1 MPQSSLFVDDD
12 LLTWESTAEG
22 VKRKVMVYE
31 SDMMVVKVA
40 FDAGGIGAVHRH
52 VHVQMSYV
60 ASGVFRITIGDETR
74 ELRQGDAF
82 YIPSNVWHG
91 AECLEAGMLIDSFTP
106 MRADFL

>member
-12 LLTWESTAEG
+12 SLTWESTADG
-22 VKRKVMVYE
+22 VKRKTMVYE
-31 SDMMVVKVA
+31 PDMMVVKVA
-40 FDAGGIGAVHRH
+40 FEDGGIGAVHRH

-106 MRADFL
+106 MRDDFL

>member
-12 LLTWESTAEG
+12 SLTWESMADG
-22 VKRKVMVYE
+22 VKRKIMVYE
-31 SDMMVVKVA
+31 PDMMVVKVA
-40 FDAGGIGAVHRH
+40 FEAGGIGVVHRH

-60 ASGVFRITIGDETR
+60 ASGVFRITIGDEIR

-106 MRADFL
+106 MRDDFL